1 MIVDGRGPAEGLLER
16 ELELQALEQ
25 AVARACAGNGSAMV
39 IEGHA
44 GIGKTTLLEHARRYG
59 ASRGMR
65 VVSASGAEL
74 ERSFPYGVVRQFFES
89 FLFTV
94 DAGERMKWLRGT
106 AELAGSMFREERG
119 SNPRPAEEFAL
130 LHSLYWMCVNI
141 ADERPLLM
149 LLDDAQWA
157 DVPSLRYVEFT
168 CRRIEQLPFMFV
180 VATRLPDEHA
190 PAPLLSLLTQPSAA
204 LVRPSPLSL
213 SAVDETIRVRLDP
226 DGDRAFAQACHE
238 VTGGNPFLLGEL
250 LREALTE
257 QLPATAEGAA
267 RIRAIGPRGIAH
279 VMLLRL
285 RHLPDGARQLVTAL
299 SVVPDGLGLHEV
311 AELASLDEPLA
322 AAAAAGLASAE
333 IVDLQ
338 HGVRFTHPVIRT
350 TVYEDM
356 SVIERERIHLR
367 AARMHADHGR
377 PAPEVAA
384 HLMEVEPR
392 GECWVTRSLR
402 DAARAAVQARD
413 FDGAARLLSR
423 AAREAA
429 DDDNAELLAELGTA
443 EARTGNPE
451 GIAHLR
457 EAVAGI
463 DDPVRRAEVSIQL
476 ATALKFSLKID
487 EAADVL
493 LDAVHRL
500 DRPSS
505 QLGRRLHAEALG
517 TRFIGPSVGTRISDE
532 LARLTPPQ
540 GAPVDLLDVFLL
552 SAAAFDAATHLR
564 PAREVVALGRRALSG
579 GGGGDEA
586 GKRQALAMAAAA
598 LIWAEDFNLVHER
611 CTRALAAARSISS
624 AMATGANS
632 TMRAICCYRSGRLLE
647 AESDAAAALEL
658 APEARGLGT
667 ILPAAAA
674 YAVLSGIERGRPLE
688 ELDLIAFGPS
698 LQGAAH
704 MLPYTQLSRARG
716 ELCLCRNQWEQAL
729 AHFADCDR
737 SDPSFG
743 GTNPAIVPWR
753 EGAALAHVR
762 IGDRGSARALAG
774 EAVERA
780 SQFGAPRALGFALR
794 AAALVEQGAERIAGL
809 DRAAAHLRTAN
820 APLELARV
828 LGDLGSALRAAG
840 RRRDA
845 QIPLEESYALAN
857 RIGAVRIAERA
868 AEELTAVGVRPRRQ
882 PATGLAALTPSER
895 RVAELASAGKTNR
908 EIAESLFVTQK
919 TVETHLGHVYDKLG
933 VRSRRK
939 LPERLMP
946 QPAGPAPRRG

>member
-25 AVARACAGNGSAMV
+25 AVARACAGNGGATV

-44 GIGKTTLLEHARRYG
+44 GIGKTSLLEHARRCG

-65 VVSASGAEL
+65 VVSATGAEL
-74 ERSFPYGVVRQFFES
+74 ERTFPYGIVRQFFES

-94 DAGERMKWLRGT
+94 EAQERTKWLRGT
-106 AELAGSMFREERG
+106 AKLAGTMFREEREP
-119 SNPRPAEEFAL
+119 SPRPAEEFAL

-157 DVPSLRYVEFT
+157 DVPSLRYAEFT
-168 CRRIEQLPFMFV
+168 CRRIEQLPFLFV
-180 VATRLPDEHA
+180 VATRLPDEQA

-213 SAVDETIRVRLDP
+213 NAVNELIRARLDR
-226 DGDRAFAQACHE
+226 DCDSSFTQACHD

-250 LREALTE
+250 LREALKE
-257 QLPATAEGAA
+257 QLPATPEGAA
-267 RIRAIGPRGIAH
+267 RVRAIGPRGIAH

-285 RHLPDGARQLVTAL
+285 RHLPEAARHLATAL
-299 SVVPDGLGLHEV
+299 SVVPDGLSVHEL
-311 AELASLDEPLA
+311 AELAHLDERVA
-322 AAAAAGLASAE
+322 ARAAAGLASAE

-356 SVIERERIHLR
+356 SVIERQRIHLR
-367 AARMHADHGR
+367 AARMHADRGR
-377 PAPEVAA
+377 PAADAA
-384 HLMEVEPR
+384 VHLMEVEPR
-392 GECWVTRSLR
+392 GDSWVTRCLR
-402 DAARAAVQARD
+402 EAGRAAVQARD

-423 AAREAA
+423 AVREGSE
-429 DDDNAELLAELGTA
+429 DDRAELLAELGAA
-443 EARTGNPE
+443 EARAGRPD
-451 GIAHLR
+451 GIAHLQ
-457 EAVAGI
+457 EAVAAT
-463 DDPVRRAEVSIQL
+463 DHPARRAELSIQL

-500 DRPSS
+500 DQPSS
-505 QLGRRLHAEALG
+505 ELGRRLHAEALG
-517 TRFIGPSVGTRISDE
+517 TRFIGPSVGTRITDE
-532 LARLTPPQ
+532 LGRLAPPV
-540 GAPVDLLDVFLL
+540 GAPVDLLDILLL

-579 GGGGDEA
+579 GGGDDEA
-586 GKRQALAMAAAA
+586 GRRQPLAMAASA

-611 CTRALAAARSISS
+611 CTRALAAAQSISS
-624 AMATGANS
+624 AMAVGANS
-632 TMRAICCYRSGRLLE
+632 TMRAICNYRAGRLLE

-658 APEARGLGT
+658 AAEARGLRT

-674 YAVLSGIERGRPLE
+674 YAVLSGIERGRELE
-688 ELDLIAFGPS
+688 ELDLIAFGPAV
-698 LQGAAH
+698 QGAAH
-704 MLPYTQLSRARG
+704 TLPFTQLSRARG
-716 ELCLCRNQWEQAL
+716 ELCLCRGQWEQAL

-753 EGAALAHVR
+753 EGAALAHLR
-762 IGDRGSARALAG
+762 LGDRESARTLAS

-794 AAALVEQGAERIAGL
+794 AAALVEQGAARTDGL

-820 APLELARV
+820 APLELARA

-845 QIPLEESYALAN
+845 HIPLEESYALAN

-868 AEELTAVGVRPRRQ
+868 AEELAAVGVRPRRE

-895 RVAELASAGKTNR
+895 RVAELASAGQTNR

-939 LPERLMP
+939 LFERLNP
-946 QPAGPAPRRG
+946 SAGPTHRHQ

>member
-1 MIVDGRGPAEGLLER
+1 MIVDGRRPAEGLLER
-16 ELELQALEQ
+16 ELELHALEQ
-25 AVARACAGNGSAMV
+25 AVARACAGNGGAIV

-44 GIGKTTLLEHARRYG
+44 GIGKTSLLEHARRCG

-94 DAGERMKWLRGT
+94 EAEERTKWLRGT
-106 AELAGSMFREERG
+106 AKLAGTMFREEREP
-119 SNPRPAEEFAL
+119 STRPAEEFAL

-141 ADERPLLM
+141 ADARPLLM

-204 LVRPSPLSL
+204 LVRLSPLSL
-213 SAVDETIRVRLDP
+213 SAVEQLIRARF
-226 DGDRAFAQACHE
+226 DRHCDSAFAQACHE

-250 LREALTE
+250 LREALKE
-257 QLPATAEGAA
+257 ELPATAEGAA
-267 RIRAIGPRGIAH
+267 RIRAIGPRGIAR

-285 RHLPDGARQLVTAL
+285 RHLPEAARQLATAL
-299 SVVPDGLGLHEV
+299 SVVPDGLSLHEL
-311 AELASLDEPLA
+311 AELADLNERVA
-322 AAAAAGLASAE
+322 AGAAAGLASAE

-338 HGVRFTHPVIRT
+338 EGVRFTHPVIRT

-356 SVIERERIHLR
+356 SVIERQRIHLR
-367 AARMHADHGR
+367 AARMHADRGR
-377 PAPEVAA
+377 PAAEAAA

-392 GECWVTRSLR
+392 GDSWVTRSLR
-402 DAARAAVQARD
+402 EAARAAVQARD

-423 AAREAA
+423 AVREAA
-429 DDDNAELLAELGTA
+429 DDDRAELLAELGTA
-443 EARTGNPE
+443 EARTGNPD

-457 EAVAGI
+457 EAVAAI
-463 DDPVRRAEVSIQL
+463 DDPVRRAELSIQL
-476 ATALKFSLKID
+476 ATALKFSLRID

-500 DRPSS
+500 DQPSS
-505 QLGRRLHAEALG
+505 ELGRRLHAEALG

-532 LARLTPPQ
+532 LARLTPPE
-540 GAPVDLLDVFLL
+540 GPPVDLLDVLLL

-579 GGGGDEA
+579 GGGDDEA
-586 GKRQALAMAAAA
+586 ARRQPLAMAASA
-598 LIWAEDFNLVHER
+598 LIWAEDFNFAHER
-611 CTRALAAARSISS
+611 FTRALAAAQSISS
-624 AMATGANS
+624 AMAVGANS
-632 TMRAICCYRSGRLLE
+632 TIRAICCYRSGRLLE

-658 APEARGLGT
+658 VPEARGLRT

-674 YAVLSGIERGRPLE
+674 YAVLSGIERGRELE
-688 ELDLIAFGPS
+688 ELDLIANGPS
-698 LQGAAH
+698 LHGAAH

-762 IGDRGSARALAG
+762 LGDRESARALAA

-809 DRAAAHLRTAN
+809 DRAAATLRTAN

-828 LGDLGSALRAAG
+828 LGDLGSASRAAG

-868 AEELTAVGVRPRRQ
+868 SEELAAVGVRPRRE

-895 RVAELASAGKTNR
+895 RVAEMASNGKTNR

-939 LPERLMP
+939 LPERLGP
-946 QPAGPAPRRG
+946 QPAGPAHRRG